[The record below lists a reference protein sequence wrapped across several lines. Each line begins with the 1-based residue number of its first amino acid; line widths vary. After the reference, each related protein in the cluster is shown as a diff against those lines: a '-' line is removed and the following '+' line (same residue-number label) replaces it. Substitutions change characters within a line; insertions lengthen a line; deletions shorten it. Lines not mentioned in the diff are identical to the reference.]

1 VNPEPETPD
10 ASPAVG
16 ATRPLTARFALR
28 AATGEAHDR
37 LDALYSAFD
46 LGRPAD
52 YATFLLSHAPAF
64 LAVEAALDAAGA
76 ETVIDGWAGRRRSG
90 ALKAD
95 LTALDLR
102 VPAPATFPAL
112 DGEAA
117 ILGAAYVLEGSRL
130 GGAMLVRTVGHG
142 LPTAFLTPG
151 NPSDW
156 RAFISR
162 LDERLSSEESLAD
175 AASAALS
182 VFTLF
187 ERSALAAPE
196 PIARDL

>member
-1 VNPEPETPD
+1 VNSDPETQD
-10 ASPAVG
+10 ASSIAG

-28 AATGEAHDR
+28 AATGEAHER

-46 LGRPAD
+46 LGRSAD
-52 YATFLLSHAPAF
+52 YATFLLAHAPAF
-64 LAVEAALDAAGA
+64 LAVEAALDAAGV
-76 ETVIDGWAGRRRSG
+76 ELVVDGWASRRRSE

-95 LTALDLR
+95 LTALDLP
-102 VPAPATFPAL
+102 VPAPATSPSF
-112 DGEAA
+112 DGAAA

-130 GGAMLVRTVGHG
+130 GGAMLVRKVGPG

-156 RAFISR
+156 RAFISL
-162 LDERLSSEESLAD
+162 LDERLSSEESLAA

-182 VFTLF
+182 VFNLF

-196 PIARDL
+196 PIRP